1 MAGDG
6 SVVVVGG
13 TRAIGLEIVRHYA
26 STGHEVVLTGQS
38 QENVDAAVAT
48 VDS

>member
-13 TRAIGLEIVRHYA
+13 TRAIGLEIVKHYA
-26 STGHEVVLTGQS
+26 GR
-38 QENVDAAVAT
+38 DARW
-48 VDS
+48 S

>member
-13 TRAIGLEIVRHYA
+13 TRAIGLELVRHYA
-26 STGHEVVLTGQS
+26 SDGPRGRP
-38 QENVDAAVAT
+38 DRAVAGERGRRGG
-48 VDS
+48 DGDG

>member
-13 TRAIGLEIVRHYA
+13 TRAIGLEIVKHYA
-26 STGHEVVLTGQS
+26 AEGRDVVGHGRRPTLP
-38 QENVDAAVAT
+38 
-48 VDS
+48 